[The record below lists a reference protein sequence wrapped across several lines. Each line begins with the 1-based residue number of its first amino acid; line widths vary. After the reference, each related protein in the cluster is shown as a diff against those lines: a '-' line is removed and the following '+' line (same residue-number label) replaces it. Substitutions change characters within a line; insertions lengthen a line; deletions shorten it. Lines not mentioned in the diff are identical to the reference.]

1 MRASTQLR
9 RVAAGGAVIALGT
22 LAGFT
27 PALADTTNDYVALG
41 DSYSAG
47 DGGGNYIVDGTTCFR
62 SPNSFA
68 GQLAAEKNLN
78 LDLQA
83 CSGAVTGDM
92 PKQYP
97 ALSTGTDYVTLTLGG
112 NDIGFAPV
120 VTECAKPSWWGNCGK
135 AVDEAVAKA
144 NNVLPGQLRD
154 VYSQV
159 RTRAPKAKIV
169 VAGYP
174 RLFNGRDCSW
184 ATFFSADEMRRMN
197 DAADLLNSRI
207 QQAASGAGFAFV
219 DVREQFTGH
228 AVCDPTP
235 YLHNLSLNVVESF
248 HPNKAGYS
256 AYADAIGPRLGTPR
270 TSLAA
275 SAAYAG
281 GQAVVTD
288 ARSGKS
294 VRAEVGG
301 RTAADTARSRTSAP
315 DLRSAEAR
323 AAAHRA
329 GISDR
334 ELNELTAGQ
343 DKALRGQQ
351 PTREEANALQ
361 RARG

>member
-1 MRASTQLR
+1 MRATTFLR
-9 RVAAGGAVIALGT
+9 RTAAGAAIVALGT

-27 PALADTTNDYVALG
+27 PALAATTNDYVALG

-47 DGGGNYIVDGTTCFR
+47 DGGGNYIIDGTTCFR

-68 GQLAAEKNLN
+68 GQLAAEKGLN

-83 CSGAVTGDM
+83 CSGAVTSDM

-97 ALSTGTDYVTLTLGG
+97 ALSAETDFVTLTIGG

-120 VTECAKPSWWGNCGK
+120 VTECAKPSWWGDCSK
-135 AVDEAVAKA
+135 AVNEAVAKT
-144 NNVLPGQLRD
+144 NNVLPGKLAD
-154 VYSQV
+154 VYAQV
-159 RTRAPKAKIV
+159 KTRAPQAKIV

-174 RLFNGRDCSW
+174 RLFNGQDCSW

-207 QQAASGAGFAFV
+207 QQQAASSGLTFV
-219 DVREQFTGH
+219 DVRQQFTGH
-228 AVCDPTP
+228 AVCDAQP

-248 HPNKAGYS
+248 HPNKAGYA
-256 AYADAIGPRLGTPR
+256 AYADAIGPQFGTPR
-270 TSLAA
+270 TSLA

-281 GQAVVTD
+281 GQAVMTD
-288 ARSGKS
+288 SRSGKS
-294 VRAEVGG
+294 VRANLGG
-301 RTAADTARSRTSAP
+301 RTAADPSRSRTSNP

-323 AAAHRA
+323 AAARKA

-334 ELNELTAGQ
+334 ELNELAAGQ
-343 DKALRGQQ
+343 EKALRGEQVSQ
-351 PTREEANALQ
+351 AEAQALR
-361 RARG
+361 RAKG